1 MSTKKIQLKQIV
13 DKSNGFSGAE
23 IKATCV
29 EAGMIAIRQGRGHIT
44 QTDFIDSIKRIN
56 LKKIKGGL
64 KDSPDTI
71 YS

>member
-1 MSTKKIQLKQIV
+1 MSTKKTQLKQIV
-13 DKSNGFSGAE
+13 DKTNGFSGAE

-29 EAGMIAIRQGRGHIT
+29 EAGMIAIRQGRGYIT
-44 QTDFIDSIKRIN
+44 QNDFMDSIKRIN

>member
-13 DKSNGFSGAE
+13 DKTNGFSGAE

-29 EAGMIAIRQGRGHIT
+29 EAGMIAIREGRGYIT
-44 QTDFIDSIKRIN
+44 QSDFMDSIKRIN